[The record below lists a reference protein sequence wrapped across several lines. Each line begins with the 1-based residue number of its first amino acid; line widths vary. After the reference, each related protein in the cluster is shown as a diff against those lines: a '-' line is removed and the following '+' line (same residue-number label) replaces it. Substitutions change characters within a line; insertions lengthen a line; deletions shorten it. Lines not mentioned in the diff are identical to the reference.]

1 MTAKAMA
8 ALLSEER
15 EKLRRAASKKMR
27 ERWIAGPKT
36 ERPTKMNEIEKPAR
50 KPASV
55 VRSSWRS
62 TKAI

>member
-27 ERWIAGPKT
+27 EGWIIGPKT
-36 ERPTKMNEIEKPAR
+36 ETPGKMNQIEKPAKKR
-50 KPASV
+50 E
-55 VRSSWRS
+55 
-62 TKAI
+62 

>member
-27 ERWIAGPKT
+27 ERWIAGPKIET
-36 ERPTKMNEIEKPAR
+36 PKMNEIEKPA
-50 KPASV
+50 K
-55 VRSSWRS
+55 
-62 TKAI
+62 KGG